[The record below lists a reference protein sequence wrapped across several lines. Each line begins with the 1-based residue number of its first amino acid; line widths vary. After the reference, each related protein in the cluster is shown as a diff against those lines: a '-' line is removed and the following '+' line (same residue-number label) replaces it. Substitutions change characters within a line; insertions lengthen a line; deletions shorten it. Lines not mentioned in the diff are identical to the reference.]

1 MIAWAFTP
9 RSMVYPMTIILA
21 LQGVTKGCNAV
32 NGVVGFVRVVLP
44 TRERIGY

>member
-1 MIAWAFTP
+1 MRIAQAFTP
-9 RSMVYPMTIILA
+9 GSAAHHTVTLA

-44 TRERIGY
+44 MRERIGY